1 MNNVRKLQ
9 VTNSQFK
16 VEGEVKLVGLIHPPL
31 LSKGIG
37 FEWHTLR
44 AIGTRPDASGYPA
57 RILLERSYRLETF
70 VSQLCSRK
78 INTGFD
84 EMIRLNTPAESP
96 SQNKAGAGWQ
106 HSVHNSWHISSV
118 RVVCQG
124 VGLNCCR
131 VAYRL
136 EL

>member
-9 VTNSQFK
+9 ITSSQFK
-16 VEGEVKLVGLIHPPL
+16 VEGEVKLFGLIHPPL

-70 VSQLCSRK
+70 VSQLWSRK

-84 EMIRLNTPAESP
+84 EMIRLNTPAESLYRTKRALGGNTAFIIHGIFHP
-96 SQNKAGAGWQ
+96 SEWCA
-106 HSVHNSWHISSV
+106 
-118 RVVCQG
+118 RVWG
-124 VGLNCCR
+124 
-131 VAYRL
+131 
-136 EL
+136 